1 MATSSCVDKAGSS
14 LSCRAFICQRRRE
27 VMTHL
32 RKVRPLPPSIRRAR
46 SLPLLRASL
55 AHPLAPAA
63 ESINCADGA
72 CLRRLVAQQPR
83 GREARLA
90 LTPGAPRQGHCLGD
104 GKKA

>member
-14 LSCRAFICQRRRE
+14 LSCSAFVCQRQRE

-32 RKVRPLPPSIRRAR
+32 RKVRLRPPSIHRAR
-46 SLPLLRASL
+46 SLHRLRAL

-63 ESINCADGA
+63 ESINCAGGS
-72 CLRRLVAQQPR
+72 CLRRLVAQQLR

-104 GKKA
+104 GKRA